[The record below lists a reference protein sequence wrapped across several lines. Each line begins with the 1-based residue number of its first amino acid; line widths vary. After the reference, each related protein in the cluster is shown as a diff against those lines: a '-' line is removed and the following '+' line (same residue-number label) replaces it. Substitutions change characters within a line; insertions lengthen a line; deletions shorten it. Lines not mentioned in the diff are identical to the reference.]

1 MDVCIPIE
9 ILLEFTENYNTGSI
23 FFYKKGKEEKEH
35 PMNER
40 GGHGVNST
48 LAYLQ

>member
-1 MDVCIPIE
+1 MDVIIPIA
-9 ILLEFTENYNTGSI
+9 ILLDFTENYNISSI

-40 GGHGVNST
+40 GFMG
-48 LAYLQ
+48 